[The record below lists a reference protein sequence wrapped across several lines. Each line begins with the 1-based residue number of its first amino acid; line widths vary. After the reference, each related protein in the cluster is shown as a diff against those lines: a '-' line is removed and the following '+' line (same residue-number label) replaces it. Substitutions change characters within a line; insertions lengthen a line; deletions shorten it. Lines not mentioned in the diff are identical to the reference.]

1 MAAKC
6 LPIEHSQG
14 EDQQD
19 YLHPLQQLKE
29 LLKPVKS
36 NSSNNFTALHAISV
50 RPMLDVQD
58 ALFIPTCSGTAMRIL
73 YTPLNFDFQ
82 HTL

>member
-6 LPIEHSQG
+6 LPREHSQG

-36 NSSNNFTALHAISV
+36 CSNNFTALHAISA

-58 ALFIPTCSGTAMRIL
+58 ALLIPTRSGTAMPIL